1 MFKDLTL
8 IQDASV
14 EKRHT
19 KNHGRDFVLTE
30 NVAKEAKRQH
40 HSQEL
45 IDRTGISKEPGKTH
59 TVLTSDIEINPA
71 VKQLSKRVQYD
82 KLTEVAGRNRV
93 TQDKLQTHFDYR
105 KGSNDVGLSTPKFK
119 YDYLS
124 TGFNNERT
132 VVAIAAN
139 PEKFKE

>member
-19 KNHGRDFVLTE
+19 KNHGRDFILTE

-45 IDRTGISKEPGKTH
+45 IDRTGSTMEPGKTQK
-59 TVLTSDIEINPA
+59 VLTSDIEMNPA
-71 VKQLSKRVQYD
+71 VKQLSKRV
-82 KLTEVAGRNRV
+82 
-93 TQDKLQTHFDYR
+93 
-105 KGSNDVGLSTPKFK
+105 
-119 YDYLS
+119 
-124 TGFNNERT
+124 
-132 VVAIAAN
+132 
-139 PEKFKE
+139 